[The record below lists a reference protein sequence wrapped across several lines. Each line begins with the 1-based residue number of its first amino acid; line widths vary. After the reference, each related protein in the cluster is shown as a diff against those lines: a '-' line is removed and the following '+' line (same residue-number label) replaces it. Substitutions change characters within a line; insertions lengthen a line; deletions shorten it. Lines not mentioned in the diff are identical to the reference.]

1 MKGLIWKLG
10 LITSLAALPILA
22 PFCARDDCYD
32 RGGAVDS
39 TGTNCAF
46 GGGRVEPLGTWSWP
60 FHGWLYLLVVGAI
73 PGLALGAVV
82 SRIRQN
88 RSARRAA

>member
-1 MKGLIWKLG
+1 LKGLTWKLG
-10 LITSLAALPILA
+10 LITSLAALPVLA
-22 PFCARDDCYD
+22 PYCAKDDCYD
-32 RGGAVDS
+32 RGGALDS

-46 GGGRVEPLGTWSWP
+46 
-60 FHGWLYLLVVGAI
+60 